1 MRSFYIAE
9 KITGAVTSI
18 SDAAQLHH
26 LRDVLRLKAGD
37 EVVIFDNEG
46 TRYSCGIEKV
56 DKKEAVMRI
65 KSREAAPVRNLKLT
79 IACSIPKQSRMDE
92 IIDKLTQLGVDAII
106 PLVTER
112 VIVKTQGSE
121 QSRLE
126 RWRKIALTASEQS
139 HRNLPP
145 VVSSIRSLRE
155 VLAESKQYR
164 LRLVPTL
171 EGERKTLRQ
180 VFSDSLPSSILV
192 LIGPEGDF
200 TPPEISLAL
209 ESGFIP
215 VSLGD
220 NVLRVETAA
229 IAVVSYIK
237 LAFE

>member
-1 MRSFYIAE
+1 
-9 KITGAVTSI
+9 
-18 SDAAQLHH
+18 
-26 LRDVLRLKAGD
+26 
-37 EVVIFDNEG
+37 
-46 TRYSCGIEKV
+46 
-56 DKKEAVMRI
+56 
-65 KSREAAPVRNLKLT
+65 
-79 IACSIPKQSRMDE
+79 
-92 IIDKLTQLGVDAII
+92 
-106 PLVTER
+106 
-112 VIVKTQGSE
+112 
-121 QSRLE
+121 
-126 RWRKIALTASEQS
+126 
-139 HRNLPP
+139 

>member
-46 TRYSCGIEKV
+46 TRYSCVIEKV

-65 KSREAAPVRNLKLT
+65 KSRKAAPVRSLKLT

-229 IAVVSYIK
+229 IAVVSFIK